1 MHVSLLLTDD
11 PALHLAQSTLTNDHL
26 AVLGE
31 VVRGNLQVQRRRSL
45 SYAARDVVVRAVA
58 RAEPASKVT
67 SLANGHTSQVRADA
81 QHDEPFG
88 LLYAL

>member
-1 MHVSLLLTDD
+1 MLSLLFTIA
-11 PALHLAQSTLTNDHL
+11 PSITFPTLTNNNL
-26 AVLGE
+26 ALLGE
-31 VVRGNLQVQRRRSL
+31 IVRWDFQVERRRSL

-67 SLANGHTSQVRADA
+67 RLADGHASQVRADA

-88 LLYAL
+88 LLDTV